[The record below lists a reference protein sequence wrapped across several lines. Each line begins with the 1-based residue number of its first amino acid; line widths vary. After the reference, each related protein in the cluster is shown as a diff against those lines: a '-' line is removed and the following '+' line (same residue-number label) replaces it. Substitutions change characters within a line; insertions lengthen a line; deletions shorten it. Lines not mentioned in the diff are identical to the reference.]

1 MEKLNLI
8 YLLLSVLLISVQSG
22 DIPNCNYFDTVKLK
36 DSQKLA
42 NGSYKYQ
49 NIIIPAKLTGDY
61 DYEINY
67 GGDRDPVPKHTRGC
81 VCKLKSCIRFCCHP
95 KKLMDSNKCSEEVDE
110 NLTYDYTLDI
120 TQFNGSVIRKHSLND
135 MVVQQDL
142 PLPCEKHYSLDA
154 EGFREDMWSL
164 YEVTINVFYQK

>member
-1 MEKLNLI
+1 MEKLILI

-36 DSQKLA
+36 ESQKLA

-49 NIIIPAKLTGDY
+49 DIIIPAKLTGHY

-67 GGDRDPVPKHTRGC
+67 VGDRDPVPNHIRGC

-95 KKLMDSNKCSEEVDE
+95 KKLMDSNKCSDEVNE
-110 NLTYDYTLDI
+110 NLTYDYTLDVKLI
-120 TQFNGSVIRKHSLND
+120 NGSVIRKNVFD
-135 MVVQQDL
+135 EMVVQQDL
-142 PLPCEKHYSLDA
+142 PLPCEKHYPLDA

-164 YEVTINVFYQK
+164 YEVSIENIYQK